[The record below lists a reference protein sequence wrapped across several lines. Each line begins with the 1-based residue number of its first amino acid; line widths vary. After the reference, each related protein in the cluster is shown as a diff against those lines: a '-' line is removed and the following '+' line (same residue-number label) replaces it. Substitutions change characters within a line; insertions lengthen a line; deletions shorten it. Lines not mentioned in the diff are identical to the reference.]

1 MRRRD
6 LLATAT
12 ASAAFVAL
20 AGCAGAPL
28 RASRTTDADEAKVEQ
43 AFLYGFAVHEFSR
56 TASEFVANI
65 RGRNVLARRSRLLI
79 PSDREVTA
87 PGHDSLYASAFLELS
102 GGPIE
107 VVTPSPGPRY
117 QSITFMNA
125 FSDNFARIGTAAAA
139 EPPGRYWI
147 VGPDWRGDAPAGIS
161 AIRSDTND
169 VWMLSRTL
177 VRGPEDLEAAL
188 ASQAQ
193 ITVEESSS
201 RGPIRPIEVHAE
213 PVSDPSD
220 FLDVVNEMLGRSPT
234 DIGQAKRAAR
244 CYDAGIRPG
253 RIGVWEELSPAMQA
267 AWTARMP
274 VLIEQLRSSSD
285 YLLPERD
292 GWRRA
297 PNGVGNFGDDDRLRA
312 TIARWAFAALP
323 SDEATY
329 FLTDRGADGTP
340 LHGAAAYRFRLPAE
354 GAPVDGF
361 WSITVYAPEP
371 DGRLFF
377 FENSIR
383 RYAIND
389 QTRGLTR
396 DADGALSLVIQAQAP
411 QTEASRT
418 NWLPIPP
425 GRFVVVFRA
434 FQPRTEILQDR
445 WSPPGLV
452 RTPAG

>member
-6 LLATAT
+6 LLMIATAH
-12 ASAAFVAL
+12 AAFVTL
-20 AGCAGAPL
+20 VGCASGPLQAGRAAGA
-28 RASRTTDADEAKVEQ
+28 DAALVKE

-65 RGRNVLARRSRLLI
+65 RGRNILARRSRLLV

-107 VVTPSPGPRY
+107 VITPEPGLRY
-117 QSITFMNA
+117 QSVTFMNA

-139 EPPGRYWI
+139 ERPGRHWV
-147 VGPDWRGDAPAGIS
+147 VGPGWRGDAPAGVS
-161 AIRSDTND
+161 VIRSDTND
-169 VWMLSRTL
+169 VWMLSRTH
-177 VRGPEDLEAAL
+177 VRGPEDLDAAL

-193 ITVEESSS
+193 ITVEQLPGW
-201 RGPIRPIEVHAE
+201 GPIRPIEVRAE
-213 PVSDPSD
+213 PVSDPSA
-220 FLDVVNEMLGRSPT
+220 FLDVVNDMLGRSPT
-234 DIGQAKRAAR
+234 DIGQARRAAR
-244 CYDAGIRPG
+244 FADAGIQPG
-253 RIGVWEELSPAMQA
+253 RVGVWTDLPETTRAT
-267 AWTARMP
+267 WTAQMP
-274 VLIEQLRSSSD
+274 IMIERLRSSSD
-285 YLLPERD
+285 YLLAERN

-297 PNGVGNFGDDDRLRA
+297 PNGVGDFGNDDLLRA

-329 FLTDRGADGTP
+329 FLTGKGADGTP
-340 LHGAAAYRFRLPAE
+340 LDGAGAYRFRLPAG

-377 FENSIR
+377 SENPIK

-389 QTRGLTR
+389 QTSGLMR
-396 DADGALSLVIQAQAP
+396 DADGALSLLIQSEVP
-411 QTEASRT
+411 RT
-418 NWLPIPP
+418 DAGRANWLPIPR

-434 FQPRTEILQDR
+434 FQPRAEILDDR
-445 WSPPGLV
+445 WSPPALV
-452 RTPAG
+452 RSPVS